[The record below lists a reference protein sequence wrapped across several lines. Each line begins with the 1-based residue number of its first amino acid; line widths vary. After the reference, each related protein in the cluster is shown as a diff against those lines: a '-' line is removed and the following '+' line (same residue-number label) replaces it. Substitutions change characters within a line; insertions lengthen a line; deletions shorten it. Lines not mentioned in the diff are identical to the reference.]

1 MTTPKPAA
9 LMLLKVAPSK
19 FALKTWASGGRQWLW
34 GDIWAVLGG
43 LSWADWNSCRNHPA
57 REPIR
62 CNRCD
67 GLPRWIAFLRFHRN
81 QAMHINNSALSSTCT
96 CKNLANRS
104 VKSAGGG
111 KAVGLNVALSLHTHS
126 SSGQPQTACRGSSF
140 WVWQLLQ
147 RADCTTW
154 RGRSETIVGSPS
166 LQALQAK
173 CFTLLGTRSCQ
184 SPLQNDF

>member
-1 MTTPKPAA
+1 MSSLLLSQMTTPKPAA

-67 GLPRWIAFLRFHRN
+67 GLPRRIAFLRFHRN

-126 SSGQPQTACRGSSF
+126 NQVF
-140 WVWQLLQ
+140 
-147 RADCTTW
+147 
-154 RGRSETIVGSPS
+154 ET
-166 LQALQAK
+166 
-173 CFTLLGTRSCQ
+173 LGCKIQ
-184 SPLQNDF
+184 